1 MGCENNAKYFPQPNV
16 EGGRGRGGEVIING
30 IFRGETVA
38 GPQSCLCPV
47 LARFFEN
54 TTRKW

>member
-1 MGCENNAKYFPQPNV
+1 MWM
-16 EGGRGRGGEVIING
+16 EGGEGGIIING

-47 LARFFEN
+47 LARFLQ
-54 TTRKW
+54 TLGYM